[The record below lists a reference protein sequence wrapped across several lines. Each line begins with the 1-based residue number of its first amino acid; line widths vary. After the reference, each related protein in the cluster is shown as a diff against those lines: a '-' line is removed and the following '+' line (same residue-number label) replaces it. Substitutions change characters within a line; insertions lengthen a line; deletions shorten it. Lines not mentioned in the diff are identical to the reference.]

1 MLICYKPENGRMV
14 PGAEPAAAVWIDLC
28 RPDPQEIAV
37 VEALGVSVPTLADME
52 EIEISNRLY
61 HEDDAHHMTVVLS
74 GQTEAGQRMAGP
86 VSFILTPERLVTVR
100 HHAPRPFETYPAR
113 AGKAGAG
120 CASPA
125 AVLLGLFEEVVG
137 RAADHLEETGR
148 SLDTVSA
155 TIYAADAARRSQ
167 ERLLI
172 TLQRVGREGEM
183 LSKMRLGL
191 LTLSRALVFFQ
202 QLPEGR
208 ASAEV
213 AAGLMHDIQSLEI
226 HADFLGQRVALSS
239 DTTLGMID
247 LAQNAT
253 VKIVSVVS
261 ALFLPP
267 TLIASIYGMN
277 FRVMPELEEA
287 WGYPAALVVMVLSAA
302 LSWAWFKWKR
312 WL

>member
-1 MLICYKPENGRMV
+1 MLNCYRPENGRML
-14 PGAEPAAAVWIDLC
+14 PGASPASALWIDLC
-28 RPDPQEIAV
+28 RPTPEETAEV
-37 VEALGVSVPTLADME
+37 MALGIDVPTLADME

-61 HEDDAHHMTVVLS
+61 HEDGAHYMTVVLS
-74 GQTEAGQRMAGP
+74 GQTAEGQRVAGP
-86 VSFILTPERLVTVR
+86 VTFILTPERLVTVR
-100 HHAPRPFETYPAR
+100 HHDPRPFDTYPTR

-120 CASPA
+120 CASPPA
-125 AVLLGLFEEVVG
+125 ILLGLFEEVVG

-155 TIYAADAARRSQ
+155 TIYSADPARRNQ
-167 ERLLI
+167 DRLLI

-191 LTLSRALVFFQ
+191 LTLSRALGFFQ

-208 ASAEV
+208 ALADV
-213 AAGLMHDIQSLEI
+213 AAGLMHDIQALEV

-247 LAQNAT
+247 LAQNTT
-253 VKIVSVVS
+253 VRIVSVVS

-277 FRVMPELEEA
+277 FRVMPELEEP
-287 WGYPAALVVMVLSAA
+287 WGYPAALVIMLLSAA
-302 LSWAWFKWKR
+302 MSWAWFKWKR